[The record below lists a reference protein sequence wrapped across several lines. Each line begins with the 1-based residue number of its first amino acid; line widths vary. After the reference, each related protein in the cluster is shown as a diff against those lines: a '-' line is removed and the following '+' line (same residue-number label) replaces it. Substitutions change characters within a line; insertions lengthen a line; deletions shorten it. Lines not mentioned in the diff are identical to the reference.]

1 MADIDYTDYL
11 TRTRE
16 SINLDLRAKEIKKE
30 QKKLRQEGSMGVKK
44 EALIKLVELGVDI
57 KNAQKIVDTMFS
69 KNQDLGVDDVVEG
82 VIEQLK
88 DEEVVGIGEKGIGK
102 MEERE
107 SGRNAVNSFDI
118 RAVIE
123 QGKKDNK
130 SAYEAIKESGHIVSF
145 EDDIFAK
152 GVI

>member
-1 MADIDYTDYL
+1 V
-11 TRTRE
+11 
-16 SINLDLRAKEIKKE
+16 IK
-30 QKKLRQEGSMGVKK
+30 
-44 EALIKLVELGVDI
+44 
-57 KNAQKIVDTMFS
+57 
-69 KNQDLGVDDVVEG
+69 G

-88 DEEVVGIGEKGIGK
+88 DEEVGGIGKKETGK

-118 RAVIE
+118 RSIVE